1 VFIVKGILMVGK
13 AGVKHAMIILR
24 AQFFL
29 EIIVLNFEPFKL
41 NYFV

>member
-1 VFIVKGILMVGK
+1 MVGK
-13 AGVKHAMIILR
+13 TGVRHATVMLR

-29 EIIVLNFEPFKL
+29 EILILNFEPFKL